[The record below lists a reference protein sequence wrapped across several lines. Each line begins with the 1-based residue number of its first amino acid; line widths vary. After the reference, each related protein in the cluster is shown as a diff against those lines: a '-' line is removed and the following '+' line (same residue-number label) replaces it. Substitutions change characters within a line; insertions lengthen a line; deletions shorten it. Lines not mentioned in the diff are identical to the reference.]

1 MEVCVIQTFGR
12 LNQEASYKSEA
23 TLGGGK
29 IWLSTWLNQESP
41 GERLSKRFPAL
52 SWLMCIS
59 VGAVLTALM
68 DVGKPDL
75 WYRPRQRTC
84 FAGNVFAHLAFTVWQ
99 VHLPHGC
106 CWEFLHWYQNH
117 FFRFPTET
125 EDQHPSRNIP
135 CPWCQISMGETSSLL
150 ERRNYQSSWHLQWVS
165 HCWTI
170 PYKPW
175 DTISYIFL

>member
-1 MEVCVIQTFGR
+1 MNAEDLNEIFSRALWRNLNIEVCVIQAFGR
-12 LNQEASYKSEA
+12 LNQEASHKSKA
-23 TLGGGK
+23 MLGGGK

-68 DVGKPDL
+68 DVGKPDI

-99 VHLPHGC
+99 VHLPRGC
-106 CWEFLHWYQNH
+106 CWGFLHWYQN
-117 FFRFPTET
+117 
-125 EDQHPSRNIP
+125 
-135 CPWCQISMGETSSLL
+135 QI
-150 ERRNYQSSWHLQWVS
+150 LQILNRDWRPAS
-165 HCWTI
+165 FQKYTM
-170 PYKPW
+170 PLMP
-175 DTISYIFL
+175 D